1 MSGTTTTPT
10 TYDVA
15 VIGCGLMG
23 AALAKALADAGHT
36 VAAWNR
42 TPERAQAIAG
52 GGVTAVPSIDE
63 AVRSAGLVI
72 ACTSTYDAAR
82 VALSAVTDWGGAPLV
97 NLGSAAPHEVTA
109 MAQWAHE
116 RGIGYLDGAILCF
129 PGQVGTAEG
138 LVLYSGSASVWSA
151 HWATLMSL
159 GAGSAHIAEEVQAA
173 CVMDAAIVGSFYVG
187 SMSAYLEGAGF
198 ALAMGVTAD
207 TLRSVTESVIGGI
220 RRATREAVAAIEN
233 DSYETDQ
240 ATLAVYAEGSRH
252 VLAGMRAAGHHPRL
266 LAAAVEGLQA
276 GEAAGLGDL
285 GLYALA
291 KVARQ
296 DAPS

>member
-23 AALAKALADAGHT
+23 AALAKALAGAGHT

-42 TPERAQAIAG
+42 TPERARAIAG

-63 AVRSAGLVI
+63 AVRSAGLVV
-72 ACTSTYDAAR
+72 ACTSTYDTAR
-82 VALSAVTDWGGAPLV
+82 AVLSTVTDWGDAPLV
-97 NLGSAAPHEVTA
+97 NLGSAAPHEVMA
-109 MAQWAHE
+109 MARWAHE

-138 LVLYSGSASVWSA
+138 TVLYSGSASVWSA
-151 HWATLMSL
+151 HLSTLMSL
-159 GAGSAHIAEEVQAA
+159 GASSAHIAEEVQAA
-173 CVMDAAIVGSFYVG
+173 SAMDAAIIGSFYVS

-207 TLRSVTESVIGGI
+207 TLRSVTESVIGAL
-220 RRATREAVAAIEN
+220 RRATGQAVAAIEN
-233 DSYETDQ
+233 DSYGTDQ
-240 ATLAVYAEGSRH
+240 ATLGVYAEGSRH

-266 LAAAVEGLQA
+266 LAAAVEGLEA

-296 DAPS
+296 DAAS

>member
-1 MSGTTTTPT
+1 VQRPT
-10 TYDVA
+10 DRPESYDVA

-23 AALAKALADAGHT
+23 AAMARALAGAGHT

-42 TPERAQAIAG
+42 TPERAEAVAG

-72 ACTSTYDAAR
+72 TCTSTYDAAR
-82 VALSAVTDWGGAPLV
+82 TALSAVTDWGGTPLV
-97 NLGSAAPHEVTA
+97 NVGSAAPHEVMA
-109 MAQWAHE
+109 MAQWADD
-116 RGIGYLDGAILCF
+116 RGIGYLDGALLCF
-129 PGQVGTAEG
+129 PGQIGTTEG
-138 LVLYSGSASVWSA
+138 LVLYSGATSVWTA
-151 HWATLMSL
+151 HRETLMAL

-173 CVMDAAIVGSFYVG
+173 SAMDAAIVGSFYV
-187 SMSAYLEGAGF
+187 SAVSAYIEGAAF
-198 ALAMGVTAD
+198 ALDMGVTAD
-207 TLRSVTESVIGGI
+207 TLRSVTDSVIGSI
-220 RRATREAVAAIEN
+220 RRATREAVAAIEG
-233 DSYETDQ
+233 DRYETDQ

-252 VLAGMRAAGHHPRL
+252 VLAGMRAAGHRPRL
-266 LAAAVEGLQA
+266 LAAAVEGLEA

-296 DAPS
+296 QPSS